1 MKVKRILATLLAV
14 SMIGGS
20 LVGCSGETESSKPSG
35 SGASTPASAGL
46 PESLD
51 NPNISI
57 VYWYNPDQYE
67 QDTAA
72 DGNVYDP
79 ILEAIPDFEAKYG
92 GKVEIIYTEW
102 GKMLEETINRQNSG
116 SAPDLI
122 EVYDRIMHNV
132 IFNKVVQPVDD
143 YVTDAD
149 FSYYKVDR
157 SLFSWKDKTY
167 AIPIKPYLKYIMFNK
182 DLFDLEGL
190 THPDEL
196 FREGKW
202 NWEEFEKA
210 GKALLKR
217 TDGEIS
223 QFGFAGWSEI
233 ITQFMVANGSGIIDV
248 DTKNGTATS
257 ALKTPAVQ
265 NTITKFGE
273 WLAEPNG
280 FIHIDEGN
288 SMFGWWDNNALGM
301 ICGKEFPNNNPF
313 DVGMVPLP
321 AGPDMEGKNVFVY
334 PQAFAVP
341 AGAKNPQGATVFMRM
356 VNDKQKEVGDAKE
369 AARYGQENYDMIY
382 ADDVNYVYAYDKA
395 TANIDEMIASI
406 INYAATGTPAATIA
420 ETLEPSIN
428 SGIELVYSGE

>member
-182 DLFDLEGL
+182 DLFDL
-190 THPDEL
+190 
-196 FREGKW
+196 
-202 NWEEFEKA
+202 
-210 GKALLKR
+210 
-217 TDGEIS
+217 
-223 QFGFAGWSEI
+223 
-233 ITQFMVANGSGIIDV
+233 
-248 DTKNGTATS
+248 
-257 ALKTPAVQ
+257 
-265 NTITKFGE
+265 
-273 WLAEPNG
+273 
-280 FIHIDEGN
+280 
-288 SMFGWWDNNALGM
+288 
-301 ICGKEFPNNNPF
+301 
-313 DVGMVPLP
+313 
-321 AGPDMEGKNVFVY
+321 
-334 PQAFAVP
+334 
-341 AGAKNPQGATVFMRM
+341 
-356 VNDKQKEVGDAKE
+356 
-369 AARYGQENYDMIY
+369 
-382 ADDVNYVYAYDKA
+382 
-395 TANIDEMIASI
+395 
-406 INYAATGTPAATIA
+406 
-420 ETLEPSIN
+420 
-428 SGIELVYSGE
+428 